1 MATDRPRILVIEDD
15 ATLALG
21 LELNLSAEGYAVT
34 LARNGPAGLRLAL
47 AGDVDL
53 VVLDLMLPGLD
64 GFDLLA
70 RLRDQGRRLPV
81 IILSARGQLDDKIRG
96 LGLGA
101 DDYMTKP
108 FAARELAARI
118 HAALRRAAPAAA
130 RRQIRFA
137 AVEVDLEARRVQRDG
152 VEVVLTS
159 REFDLLAWLL
169 ERPGR
174 LQTRSGLLDAV
185 WGWDYDGTERTVDN
199 FFRRLRVKLEVDPA
213 NPAHLITVRGAGYR
227 FDP

>member
-1 MATDRPRILVIEDD
+1 MAADRPRILVVEDD

-21 LELNLSAEGYAVT
+21 LELNLSAEGYAVS
-34 LARNGPAGLRLAL
+34 LARNGPDGLRMAL
-47 AGDVDL
+47 TGAPEL
-53 VVLDLMLPGLD
+53 IVLDLMLPGLD

-70 RLRDQGRRLPV
+70 DLRAHGRQMPV

-96 LGLGA
+96 LNLGA

-108 FAARELAARI
+108 FAAKELAARI
-118 HAALRRAAPAAA
+118 QAALRRAGPAAA
-130 RRQIRFA
+130 RRQVRFA
-137 AVEVDLEARRVQRDG
+137 AVEVDLEARRVHRAG
-152 VEVVLTS
+152 EEVVLTH
-159 REFDLLAWLL
+159 REFELLAWLL

-174 LQTRSGLLDAV
+174 PQTRGGLLDAV

-199 FFRRLRVKLEVDPA
+199 FIRRLRVKLEVDPA
-213 NPAHLITVRGAGYR
+213 EPAHLVTVRGAGYR

>member
-1 MATDRPRILVIEDD
+1 MAPDRPRILVIEDD

-21 LELNLSAEGYAVT
+21 LELNLAAEGFAIT
-34 LARNGPAGLRLAL
+34 LARNGPDGLRLAL
-47 AGDVDL
+47 AGEVEL

-64 GFDLLA
+64 GFDLLT
-70 RLRDQGRRLPV
+70 RLRAEGRQMPV
-81 IILSARGQLDDKIRG
+81 IILSARGQLDDKIKG

-108 FAARELAARI
+108 FAAKELAARI
-118 HAALRRAAPAAA
+118 QAALRRAGPAAA

-137 AVEVDLEARRVQRDG
+137 EVSVDLEARRVERGG

-174 LQTRSGLLDAV
+174 LQTRTGLLDAV